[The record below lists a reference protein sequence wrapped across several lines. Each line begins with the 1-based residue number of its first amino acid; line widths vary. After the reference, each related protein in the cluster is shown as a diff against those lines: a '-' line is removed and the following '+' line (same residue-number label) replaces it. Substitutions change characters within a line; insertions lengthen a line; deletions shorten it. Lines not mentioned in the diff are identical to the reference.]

1 MRRNI
6 HVLQIAFTYIGT
18 IVGAGFATGQEILQF
33 FTRFG
38 SLATATIM
46 LATAIFIWL
55 GTRLMLIAHEI
66 SAHSYEDVNLHLFG
80 PKAGKWISWIT
91 LVILLGVNSVMLAGS
106 GSVFMEHLHLNYQTG
121 LLLTLLCTFLLL
133 RKGMHAILQ
142 MNSILVPVMMLL
154 SFLMI
159 ISTLNTPNYDN
170 FIVIKTDHHPLAIWL
185 APVLYTSFN
194 LSMAQAVLVPLGSQT
209 ASKSTIRWGGVLGGI
224 GVGIMLMAAHFAM
237 SAQMPGIQQFE
248 IPMGNV
254 AVQLGIA
261 VQTVYMIMIFLEIFS
276 TFVAD
281 IYGLTLQLQ
290 KYVSVSPRIIT
301 LFIMLVCFLISQFG
315 FSSLLSLLY
324 PIFGMVSVFW
334 AGVLIYYGH
343 KGHPL
348 TPFNRRNG
356 ILTGRLKQTTYKR

>member
-1 MRRNI
+1 MGRNI
-6 HVLQIAFTYIGT
+6 HILQIAFTYIGT

-46 LATAIFIWL
+46 LSTIIFIWL

-66 SAHSYEDVNLHLFG
+66 SARSYEDVNLHLFG

-91 LVILLGVNSVMLAGS
+91 LIILLGVNSVMLAGS
-106 GSVFMEHLHLNYQTG
+106 GSVFMEHLHLNYQSG
-121 LLLTLLCTFLLL
+121 LLLTLLCTYLLL
-133 RKGMHAILQ
+133 SKGMHAILQ

-154 SFLMI
+154 SLLLI

-170 FIVIKTDHHPLAIWL
+170 FIIIKTDHNPILVWL
-185 APVLYTSFN
+185 APILYTSFN

-209 ASKSTIRWGGVLGGI
+209 ASKSTIRWGGVLGGV

-254 AVQLGIA
+254 AIQLGIA

-290 KYVSVSPRIIT
+290 QYVRVSPRIIT

-315 FSSLLSLLY
+315 FSPLLSFLY
-324 PIFGMVSVFW
+324 PIFGLISLFW
-334 AGVLIYYGH
+334 IGMLIYSGH

-348 TPFNRRNG
+348 TPFNRKNRTFANS
-356 ILTGRLKQTTYKR
+356 LKQHIFKS